1 MCVGCGMCVRACS
14 VSAITGEKKQPHKID
29 NSLCIQC
36 GSCFDAC
43 KFSAVLKE

>member
-1 MCVGCGMCVRACS
+1 VK
-14 VSAITGEKKQPHKID
+14 AITGEKKQPHKID
-29 NSLCIQC
+29 NALCIQC